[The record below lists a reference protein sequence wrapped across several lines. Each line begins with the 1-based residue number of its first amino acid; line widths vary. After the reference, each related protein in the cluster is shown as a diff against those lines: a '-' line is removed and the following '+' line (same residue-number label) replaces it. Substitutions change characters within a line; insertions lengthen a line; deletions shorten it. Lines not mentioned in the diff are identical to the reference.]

1 MIRFIALLVFSALFM
16 LFLGPFFS
24 YPILMIGVFILAY
37 LVGGNGAISFFA
49 GGLSFGLVWLFQ
61 AFYIAVQ
68 TNSSLPDK
76 MAELMGI
83 GESNLLLVATGI
95 LGFLLGG
102 FSALTGSLLRNL
114 FKKKRDQGIYRY

>member
-1 MIRFIALLVFSALFM
+1 MIRFIALLIFSALFI

-24 YPILMIGVFILAY
+24 YPVLMIGVFILAY
-37 LVGGNGAISFFA
+37 LVGGSGVMSFFA
-49 GGLSFGLVWLFQ
+49 GALSFGLIWLFQ
-61 AFYIAVQ
+61 AIYISVQ

-76 MAELMGI
+76 MAELMGL
-83 GESNLLLVATGI
+83 GESNLLWIATGL

-114 FKKKRDQGIYRY
+114 FKKKRDQGVYRY